1 MSRFFLLRR
10 GGAGRIKT
18 VSNTKFLTLPLTIKT
33 GTEDDFFQRGRQLA
47 RAADRREAL
56 PSESTISFEDPA
68 DVVKLITTARLALF
82 RAIKEMPGSITQISE
97 RLHRDR
103 SAVKRDV
110 DELARAGLVTV
121 SEKVLPGHGRM
132 KEVRATAQ
140 RISLMA
146 EVA

>member
-1 MSRFFLLRR
+1 MS
-10 GGAGRIKT
+10 K
-18 VSNTKFLTLPLTIKT
+18 LTIKT

-47 RAADRREAL
+47 RTADRSKEL
-56 PSESTISFEDPA
+56 PSESIISFEDPA
-68 DVVKLITTARLALF
+68 EVMRLITPARLALF
-82 RAIKEMPGSITQISE
+82 RAIKEMPGSITQIAE

-121 SEKVLPGHGRM
+121 SEEVLPGHGRM
-132 KEVRATAQ
+132 KEVRAAVQ
-140 RISLMA
+140 RISLIV

>member
-1 MSRFFLLRR
+1 MS
-10 GGAGRIKT
+10 K
-18 VSNTKFLTLPLTIKT
+18 LTIKT

-56 PSESTISFEDPA
+56 PSESTINFEVPA

-121 SEKVLPGHGRM
+121 SEKVLPVCTDSASFYRFTRDAAIESWNGYASQP
-132 KEVRATAQ
+132 VRQ
-140 RISLMA
+140 SP
-146 EVA
+146 E

>member
-1 MSRFFLLRR
+1 ME
-10 GGAGRIKT
+10 
-18 VSNTKFLTLPLTIKT
+18 LPKT
-33 GTEDDFFQRGRQLA
+33 GLESLDLLQEGR
-47 RAADRREAL
+47 
-56 PSESTISFEDPA
+56 
-68 DVVKLITTARLALF
+68 VKLRHV
-82 RAIKEMPGSITQISE
+82 EGG
-97 RLHRDR
+97 
-103 SAVKRDV
+103 DV